1 MKILL
6 VDDEKDF
13 LTLMQKRIESWGH
26 EVTIASN
33 GTEAMEAFTEET
45 PDIIILD
52 YLMPDINGI
61 DLLRKM
67 RGVDKQTPAIMLT
80 AQPTIKAMEISKELG
95 ISAFIPKY
103 SPHVDS
109 LEDLRIALDLMR
121 K

>member
-26 EVTIASN
+26 VVEVASN
-33 GTEAMEAFTEET
+33 SQEAMKLFKENI
-45 PDIIILD
+45 PDVIIVD

-61 DLLRKM
+61 DLLRKI
-67 RGVDKQTPAIMLT
+67 REISRRTPAIILT

-103 SPHVDS
+103 SPYVDTQ
-109 LEDLRIALDLMR
+109 EDLKIALDLMR